1 MNIIRS
7 VLSTLVAEVHKI
19 TDNLTQFKIEFVL
32 PIMKYENLIKMDYNI
47 PQRQL
52 HLMRIPANYDYEK
65 TCLYDIQKAQHR
77 VKLTLNV

>member
-1 MNIIRS
+1 MNIITS

-32 PIMKYENLIKMDYNI
+32 PIMKYIFFFIKMVFNI

-52 HLMRIPANYDYEK
+52 HLMRIPVNYYYEK
-65 TCLYDIQKAQHR
+65 TCLYDVQKG
-77 VKLTLNV
+77 TT

>member
-1 MNIIRS
+1 MNIITS

-32 PIMKYENLIKMDYNI
+32 PIMKYKIIFFKMVYNI

-52 HLMRIPANYDYEK
+52 HLMRIPANYSYEK
-65 TCLYDIQKAQHR
+65 TCLYDVQKAQHR
-77 VKLTLNV
+77 YK